1 MEELLAILAQLDVEQ
16 RRVILEYI
24 KSLLVD
30 NSSGRT
36 MLMAFFFISHVF
48 N

>member
-30 NSSGRT
+30 NNGGRT
-36 MLMAFFFISHVF
+36 MLMAFAFMSYFF